1 MLEDRLTILLIEDN
15 PVDARLIKEMC
26 LDCGTIDLDIQC
38 ESRLASGSARLRKG
52 GVDAV
57 LLDLN
62 LPDSLGIETLT
73 RVDTEFPEI
82 PIIVLT
88 GQEDEAIAVE
98 AVKQGAQDYLVKG
111 MVDGNQLVRSVRY
124 AIERKR
130 MAVDLTRARDE
141 LEKRVEE
148 RTAELTRS
156 NRKLEEQIME
166 RKLAAE
172 ELKQSEERF
181 RAIFEG
187 ANDFIFIKDLSLRY
201 THINPATANLFGV
214 PVSEMLGK
222 TSEDFL
228 KKEAAEYIR
237 EADTRVLNGESI
249 EEITTREI
257 SGVPMT
263 FHEVRVPMHNGSG
276 EIIGVCGI
284 SRDITDLNRLQDA
297 QKFVSQE
304 YRSEIMK
311 VVLKQAAFAAS
322 TKSVVLLLGESGVG
336 KDYLAKYIH
345 KRSNYS
351 SGSYY
356 SINCAAVPLELAE
369 SELFG
374 HEAGAFTGAG
384 RRKRGLLELAEG
396 GTLLLNEVGEL
407 SPALQAKFLTFLDT
421 RTFTRVGGQQ
431 NIRVNARILAATN
444 RDLQHE
450 ISIGRFRADLYYRLN
465 VFSIR
470 VPPLRE
476 RIEDLPI
483 LVAELLSILAKDLQ
497 MSFSPE
503 LGAGEM
509 AKLSNYQ
516 WPGNIREL
524 RNVLERAVILSGG
537 GAIKVDIDGSGPCD
551 AVSLSKR
558 VSNITD
564 TSTLAGSMD
573 NLSRAMIEEA
583 LTRSKGRK
591 ELAASYLG
599 VSRYTLRR
607 WIQKLG
613 INVRK

>member
-15 PVDARLIKEMC
+15 PVDSRLIREMC

-38 ESRLASGSARLRKG
+38 ESRLASGLARLRKG

-88 GQEDEAIAVE
+88 GLEDEATAVE

-130 MAVDLTRARDE
+130 IKVELTRARDE
-141 LEKRVEE
+141 LEKRVDE

-156 NRKLEEQIME
+156 NRKLEKQIME

-181 RAIFEG
+181 RAIFDG

-201 THINPATANLFGV
+201 THINPATAKLFGV

-228 KKEAAEYIR
+228 EKEAAQYIR
-237 EADTRVLNGESI
+237 EADTRVLKGESI
-249 EEITTREI
+249 EEISTREI
-257 SGVPMT
+257 RGVPMT

-276 EIIGVCGI
+276 DIIGVCGI
-284 SRDITDLNRLQDA
+284 SRDITDLNRLQDT

-311 VVLKQAAFAAS
+311 SVLKQAAFAAS
-322 TKSVVLLLGESGVG
+322 TKSVVLLLGESGAG

-431 NIRVNARILAATN
+431 NIRVNARDSCGDQQRPPT
-444 RDLQHE
+444 RDLD
-450 ISIGRFRADLYYRLN
+450 RP
-465 VFSIR
+465 FS
-470 VPPLRE
+470 
-476 RIEDLPI
+476 
-483 LVAELLSILAKDLQ
+483 
-497 MSFSPE
+497 
-503 LGAGEM
+503 G
-509 AKLSNYQ
+509 
-516 WPGNIREL
+516 
-524 RNVLERAVILSGG
+524 
-537 GAIKVDIDGSGPCD
+537 
-551 AVSLSKR
+551 
-558 VSNITD
+558 
-564 TSTLAGSMD
+564 
-573 NLSRAMIEEA
+573 
-583 LTRSKGRK
+583 
-591 ELAASYLG
+591 
-599 VSRYTLRR
+599 
-607 WIQKLG
+607 
-613 INVRK
+613 